1 MNQDDIDLLSTEN
14 LSRSNIYDFKNL
26 IENGIDNEQRNLFN
40 DSPYHDIEIDSKYY
54 DIEDFIRIKN
64 EQSNISLLSLN
75 IQSLYQ
81 NLINLKIFTT
91 NFVVIKVALIL
102 CVYKKFILLWMLI
115 FII

>member
-26 IENGIDNEQRNLFN
+26 IENGIDNGQRDLFN

-75 IQSLYQ
+75 IQSLS
-81 NLINLKIFTT
+81 
-91 NFVVIKVALIL
+91 
-102 CVYKKFILLWMLI
+102 
-115 FII
+115 